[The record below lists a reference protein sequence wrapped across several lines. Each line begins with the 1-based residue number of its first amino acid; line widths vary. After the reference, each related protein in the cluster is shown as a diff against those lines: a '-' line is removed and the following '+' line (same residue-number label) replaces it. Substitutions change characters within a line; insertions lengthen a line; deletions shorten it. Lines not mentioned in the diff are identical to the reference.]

1 MASKARD
8 MVRTSVS
15 IPKELKPAL
24 KSLERYAED
33 NGVEN
38 CSTSLVLTTLIAMHD
53 SKRHGSAFLLECKR
67 QRGLDARTKEG
78 KKAGIRSPGRN
89 QASASKGKTKKKSKK
104 TKRTTSS
111 DLGSFLG

>member
-1 MASKARD
+1 

-78 KKAGIRSPGRN
+78 KKAGIRSPGAAKPARP
-89 QASASKGKTKKKSKK
+89 KGKPTKKAKK
-104 TKRTTSS
+104 TKRTTSD
-111 DLGSFLG
+111 DLDRFLG